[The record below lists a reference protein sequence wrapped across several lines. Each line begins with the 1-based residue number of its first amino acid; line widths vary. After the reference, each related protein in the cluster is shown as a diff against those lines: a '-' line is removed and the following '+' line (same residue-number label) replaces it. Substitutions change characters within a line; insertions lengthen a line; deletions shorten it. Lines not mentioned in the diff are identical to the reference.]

1 MRKFKHFKGGIYE
14 FLGISTHT
22 ETGEKLVV
30 YRNETGDLFA
40 RPYNMFFEKI
50 MSEGKLISR
59 FTEIL

>member
-1 MRKFKHFKGGIYE
+1 MRKFKHFKGGTYE
-14 FLGISTHT
+14 FLCISTHT
-22 ETGEKLVV
+22 ETNEKLVV
-30 YRNETGDLFA
+30 YRNETGDLFS